1 MSKGGARP
9 GAGRPLGKTAT
20 MPIALRVSPATR
32 KKWETGKRKAKLSGP
47 KYLEQLL
54 TNQPTKPKSK

>member
-9 GAGRPLGKTAT
+9 GAGRPAGKTAT
-20 MPIALRVSPATR
+20 MPIAMRVTR
-32 KKWETGKRKAKLSGP
+32 ETYKKWETGKRKAKLSGP

-54 TNQPTKPKSK
+54 TNQPTNSKP